1 MALAVCGLR
10 LTKCWLEQS
19 WSKFRALNGDDWA
32 GRVRGYIAG
41 VIYMILALLNK
52 SPTDLPSMI

>member
-1 MALAVCGLR
+1 MSWRLRFAVNYGLFMGMIGQG
-10 LTKCWLEQS
+10 E
-19 WSKFRALNGDDWA
+19 G
-32 GRVRGYIAG
+32 VYIAG